1 MPGVQLKPQLPHTPV
16 QPGPCTYRA
25 EIGIPIAKRKVISL
39 FFMVFPPVVNSL
51 YRAIMGTLPT
61 NNAIMQ
67 ADFRLFLLYLHC
79 LHRTSVDAFL
89 TTDAFMLIHM
99 HTSYKGQLAAEIMH
113 QVLHRTHRTE
123 KIAVAPSAL
132 SEETENHQPQ
142 NACQNKAR
150 A

>member
-1 MPGVQLKPQLPHTPV
+1 MPGVQLKLQLPHTPV

-25 EIGIPIAKRKVISL
+25 EMGMPIAKRKVISL
-39 FFMVFPPVVNSL
+39 LFMAFPPVVNSL

-79 LHRTSVDAFL
+79 LHRTSTDAFL
-89 TTDAFMLIHM
+89 TTDALLFIHI
-99 HTSYKGQLAAEIMH
+99 HASHKWQLAAEIMH

-132 SEETENHQPQ
+132 SEETENHQP
-142 NACQNKAR
+142 
-150 A
+150 

>member
-16 QPGPCTYRA
+16 QPAPCMYKADT
-25 EIGIPIAKRKVISL
+25 GIPIAKRKVMIL
-39 FFMVFPPVVNSL
+39 FFIFNPPVVNSL
-51 YRAIMGTLPT
+51 YRAIMRTLPT

-67 ADFRLFLLYLHC
+67 ADFRLFFAHLHC

-123 KIAVAPSAL
+123 KIAITTSAL
-132 SEETENHQPQ
+132 SEETENHQP
-142 NACQNKAR
+142 
-150 A
+150 